1 MAMRKQLTGGLTI
14 ISLLFMLGTSTCTW
28 EKRRLTVTVNKP
40 IPAIPEPT
48 CQEALFAGLQGLS
61 DNEVAGFLEKGLTD
75 DGKDE
80 CWIEIMNICLNENRE
95 IPHKHLVEAVKT
107 FNMKRHED
115 LFHKAVYRY
124 LSGIA
129 KGKTQY
135 RAEDRTLLENYCSLI
150 INNAK
155 SLNDKNLGQTQV
167 LCKKLDPDL
176 YSKFFR

>member
-1 MAMRKQLTGGLTI
+1 MAIRKQIIDGLTI
-14 ISLLFMLGTSTCTW
+14 IFLLFMLGNSACIW
-28 EKRRLTVTVNKP
+28 EKKMIMVNKP
-40 IPAIPEPT
+40 RPANPEPT
-48 CQEALFAGLQGLS
+48 CREALSTGLHGLS
-61 DNEVAGFLEKGLTD
+61 DNEVARFLEKGLTD

-80 CWIEIMNICLNENRE
+80 CWIEIMKICLNENRE

-107 FNMKRHED
+107 FNRKRHED

-124 LSGIA
+124 LADVA
-129 KGKTQY
+129 KGKAQY
-135 RAEDRTLLENYCSLI
+135 RAEDRILLENYCRLL

-155 SLNDKNLGQTQV
+155 SVNDKNLGQTQV